1 MHHPLK
7 IGFKNENSNNTVH
20 EPHLIQACCPLL
32 SLNEVAVNEMA
43 AEMSDSEVRGLSSRA
58 NLSAAVVTKDS
69 YHDSAEQ
76 PDRVPGERTPD
87 CGRAA
92 DEDTGAILPPCSHL
106 TQRLHF
112 SLLPLNLSG

>member
-1 MHHPLK
+1 MLSRGTGHSRGK
-7 IGFKNENSNNTVH
+7 IRGTAEHTPDVLHQGERS
-20 EPHLIQACCPLL
+20 

-58 NLSAAVVTKDS
+58 NLSAAVITKDS

-112 SLLPLNLSG
+112 PLLPLNLSG